1 MKYCFVGKN
10 IRSLSVYAL
19 RSYAG
24 LKSDKLAIAL
34 GFESRDKIPTLARFE
49 RRILAETGRGY
60 VFRPDAEGVT
70 CTRLRP
76 IRRIISINGNVL
88 HWIML
93 SAVRQSI
100 SKRDLA
106 ANSLGSVSS
115 LIVEE
120 TS

>member
-1 MKYCFVGKN
+1 MKYCFVGKI
-10 IRSLSVYAL
+10 IRSLSADAA
-19 RSYAG
+19 RFFSD

-34 GFESRDKIPTLARFE
+34 GFESCDKILILVRFE
-49 RRILAETGRGY
+49 RRTLAETARDY
-60 VFRPDAEGVT
+60 VFRLDDEGGT
-70 CTRLRP
+70 CKRLRL
-76 IRRIISINGNVL
+76 IRRINSTNGIVL

-106 ANSLGSVSS
+106 ANSLLSVSS
-115 LIVEE
+115 LVVEE